1 MMTIMATET
10 TVLKSKVL
18 PALGHAAAT
27 AAVYIAVK
35 HFTRGLE
42 TRDVWVAIILAVGV
56 AVVASLPWRMRR
68 SAERKADDLPKGD

>member
-1 MMTIMATET
+1 MMTLMATET

-35 HFTRGLE
+35 HFTRGLD
-42 TRDVWVAIILAVGV
+42 TRDVWVAIILAVVVG
-56 AVVASLPWRMRR
+56 VVASLPWRRR
-68 SAERKADDLPKGD
+68 RNAEREAGDVPKGD